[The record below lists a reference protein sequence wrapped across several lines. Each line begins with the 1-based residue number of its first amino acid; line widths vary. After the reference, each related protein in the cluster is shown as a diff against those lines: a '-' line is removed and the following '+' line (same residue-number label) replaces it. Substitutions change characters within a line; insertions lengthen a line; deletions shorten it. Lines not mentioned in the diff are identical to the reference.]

1 MKSDQTH
8 IRKHHMEQLYHTTQ
22 LIGIKD
28 KNITLNKVLKHKT
41 HIEMIATLDYAP
53 GNCNHCQGKQIKYD
67 FQKPSKIPFLE
78 VAGFPSLIR
87 LKKRRFQCKNCRKVT
102 VSETSL
108 VQKNCQISEPLR
120 QKVAQALV
128 NRQAL
133 THIAQDLAIST
144 STVHRKLKEFTFKE
158 DFSRLPEI
166 LSIDEFSYQKGKL
179 AFIAQDFETKKIITI
194 LENRTQTT
202 IRNHFFRYSKE
213 ARNSV
218 KVVTVDMSGS
228 YIPMIPK
235 LFPKAKIVIDRFHIV
250 QHMSRA
256 LNHTRIQL
264 MTQFDKKSLEYRAL
278 KYYWKS
284 VLKDSRKLSLNSF
297 RSRTFGETLTPKE
310 CLTEIFHLV
319 PELKGY
325 YDLYQFLLFHLQEK
339 NADYFFDLIEEAL
352 PHLNQT
358 FKTALRTIL
367 HHKQHVINAIE
378 LPYSNAKLEAT
389 NKLIKDIKRNAF
401 GFRNFDNFKKR
412 IFIALNMQK
421 EKTHFVSSRA

>member
-108 VQKNCQISEPLR
+108 IQKNSQISEPLR

-194 LENRTQTT
+194 LENRTQIT

-235 LFPKAKIVIDRFHIV
+235 LFPNAKMVIDRFHIV

-264 MTQFDKKSLEYRAL
+264 MTQFDKKSLKYRAL

-325 YDLYQFLLFHLQEK
+325 YDLYQLLLFHLQEK

>member
-1 MKSDQTH
+1 
-8 IRKHHMEQLYHTTQ
+8 MEQLYHTTQ

-108 VQKNCQISEPLR
+108 VQKNYQISEPLR

-144 STVHRKLKEFTFKE
+144 STVHRKLKEFTLKE

>member
-1 MKSDQTH
+1 
-8 IRKHHMEQLYHTTQ
+8 MEQLYHTTQ

-202 IRNHFFRYSKE
+202 IRNYFFRYSKE
-213 ARNSV
+213 ARDSV
-218 KVVTVDMSGS
+218 KIVTVDMSGS

-235 LFPKAKIVIDRFHIV
+235 LFPNAKIVIDRFHIV

-256 LNHTRIQL
+256 LNQTRIQL
-264 MTQFDKKSLEYRAL
+264 MKPFDKKSLEYRAL

-389 NKLIKDIKRNAF
+389 NKLIKYIKRNAF

>member
-108 VQKNCQISEPLR
+108 VQKNCQISEPIR

-194 LENRTQTT
+194 LENRTQIT

-213 ARNSV
+213 ARNNV

-284 VLKDSRKLSLNSF
+284 VLKDIRKLSLNSF

-325 YDLYQFLLFHLQEK
+325 YDLYQLLLFHLQEK

>member
-108 VQKNCQISEPLR
+108 IQKNCQISEPLR

-144 STVHRKLKEFTFKE
+144 YTVHRKLKEFTFKE

-228 YIPMIPK
+228 CIPMIPK
-235 LFPKAKIVIDRFHIV
+235 LFPNAKIVIDRFHIV

-256 LNHTRIQL
+256 LNQTRIQL
-264 MTQFDKKSLEYRAL
+264 MKPFDKKSLEYHAL

>member
-1 MKSDQTH
+1 
-8 IRKHHMEQLYHTTQ
+8 MEQLYHTTQ

-108 VQKNCQISEPLR
+108 IQKNCQISEPLR

-218 KVVTVDMSGS
+218 KVVTVDMSA
-228 YIPMIPK
+228 MIPK
-235 LFPKAKIVIDRFHIV
+235 LFPNAKIVIDRFHIV

>member
-144 STVHRKLKEFTFKE
+144 STVHRKLKKFTFKE

-202 IRNHFFRYSKE
+202 IRNYFFRYSKE

-264 MTQFDKKSLEYRAL
+264 MKQFDKKSLEYRAL

-325 YDLYQFLLFHLQEK
+325 YDLYQLLLFHLQEK

>member
-1 MKSDQTH
+1 
-8 IRKHHMEQLYHTTQ
+8 MEQLYHTTQ

-194 LENRTQTT
+194 LENRTQIT

-256 LNHTRIQL
+256 LNHTRIPL
-264 MTQFDKKSLEYRAL
+264 LTQFDKKSLEYRAL

-325 YDLYQFLLFHLQEK
+325 YDLYQLLLFHLQEK

>member
-1 MKSDQTH
+1 
-8 IRKHHMEQLYHTTQ
+8 MEQLYHTTQ

-166 LSIDEFSYQKGKL
+166 LSIDEFSYQKGKF

-325 YDLYQFLLFHLQEK
+325 YDLYQLLLFHLQEK

>member
-1 MKSDQTH
+1 
-8 IRKHHMEQLYHTTQ
+8 MEQLYHTTQ

-194 LENRTQTT
+194 LENRTQIT

-284 VLKDSRKLSLNSF
+284 VLKDIRKLSLNSF

>member
-194 LENRTQTT
+194 LENRTQIT

-235 LFPKAKIVIDRFHIV
+235 FFPKAKIVIDRFHIV

-325 YDLYQFLLFHLQEK
+325 YDLYQLLLFHLQEK

>member
-1 MKSDQTH
+1 
-8 IRKHHMEQLYHTTQ
+8 MEQLYHTTQ

-28 KNITLNKVLKHKT
+28 KNITLNKVMKHKT

-194 LENRTQTT
+194 LENRTQIT

-325 YDLYQFLLFHLQEK
+325 YDLYQLLLFHLQEK

>member
-1 MKSDQTH
+1 
-8 IRKHHMEQLYHTTQ
+8 MEQLYHTTQ

-120 QKVAQALV
+120 QKVAQALI

-194 LENRTQTT
+194 LENRTQIT

-325 YDLYQFLLFHLQEK
+325 YDLYQLLLFHLQEK

>member
-1 MKSDQTH
+1 
-8 IRKHHMEQLYHTTQ
+8 MEQLYHTTQ

-235 LFPKAKIVIDRFHIV
+235 LFPNAKIVIDRFHIV

-256 LNHTRIQL
+256 LNHARIQL

>member
-194 LENRTQTT
+194 LENRTQIT

-325 YDLYQFLLFHLQEK
+325 YDLFQLLLFHLQEK

>member
-108 VQKNCQISEPLR
+108 IQKNCQISEPLR

-235 LFPKAKIVIDRFHIV
+235 LFPNAKMVIDRFHIV
-250 QHMSRA
+250 QHISRA
-256 LNHTRIQL
+256 LNQTRIQL
-264 MTQFDKKSLEYRAL
+264 MKPFDKKSLEYRAL

>member
-1 MKSDQTH
+1 MG
-8 IRKHHMEQLYHTTQ
+8 QLYHTTQ

-108 VQKNCQISEPLR
+108 IQKNCQISEPLR

-235 LFPKAKIVIDRFHIV
+235 LFPNAKIVIDRFHIV

-256 LNHTRIQL
+256 LNQTRIQL
-264 MTQFDKKSLEYRAL
+264 MKPFDKKPLEYHAL

>member
-1 MKSDQTH
+1 
-8 IRKHHMEQLYHTTQ
+8 MEQLYHTTQ

-194 LENRTQTT
+194 LENRTQIT

-325 YDLYQFLLFHLQEK
+325 YDLYQLLLFHLQEK

-389 NKLIKDIKRNAF
+389 NKLIKDIKRDAF

>member
-1 MKSDQTH
+1 
-8 IRKHHMEQLYHTTQ
+8 MEQLYHTTQ

-194 LENRTQTT
+194 LENRTQIT

-421 EKTHFVSSRA
+421 EAL

>member
-1 MKSDQTH
+1 
-8 IRKHHMEQLYHTTQ
+8 MEQLYHTTQ

-179 AFIAQDFETKKIITI
+179 AFIAQDFEIKKIITI
-194 LENRTQTT
+194 LENRTQIT

>member
-87 LKKRRFQCKNCRKVT
+87 LKKRCFQCKNCRKVT

-108 VQKNCQISEPLR
+108 IQKNCQISEPLR

-235 LFPKAKIVIDRFHIV
+235 LFPNAKIVIDRFHIV

-310 CLTEIFHLV
+310 CLTKIFHLV

-325 YDLYQFLLFHLQEK
+325 YDLYQLLLFHLQEK

>member
-144 STVHRKLKEFTFKE
+144 STVHRKLKKFTFKE

-202 IRNHFFRYSKE
+202 IRNYFFRYSKE
-213 ARNSV
+213 ARDSV
-218 KVVTVDMSGS
+218 KIVTVDMSGS

-235 LFPKAKIVIDRFHIV
+235 LFPNAKIVIDRFHIV

-256 LNHTRIQL
+256 LNQTRIQL
-264 MTQFDKKSLEYRAL
+264 MKSFDKKSLEYRAL

-297 RSRTFGETLTPKE
+297 RSRTFGETLTPKK
-310 CLTEIFHLV
+310 CLTKIFHLV

-325 YDLYQFLLFHLQEK
+325 YDLYQLLLFHLQEK
-339 NADYFFDLIEEAL
+339 NTDYFFDLIEEAL

-367 HHKQHVINAIE
+367 HYKEHVINAIE
-378 LPYSNAKLEAT
+378 LPFSNAKLEAT

>member
-1 MKSDQTH
+1 
-8 IRKHHMEQLYHTTQ
+8 MEQLYHTTQ

-194 LENRTQTT
+194 LENRTQIT

-235 LFPKAKIVIDRFHIV
+235 FFPKAKIVIDRFHIV

-310 CLTEIFHLV
+310 CLTEIIHLV

-325 YDLYQFLLFHLQEK
+325 YNLYQLLLFHLQEK

>member
-8 IRKHHMEQLYHTTQ
+8 IRKHHMGQLYHTTQ

-108 VQKNCQISEPLR
+108 IQKNCQISEPLR

-133 THIAQDLAIST
+133 THIAQNLAIST

-228 YIPMIPK
+228 CIPMIPK
-235 LFPKAKIVIDRFHIV
+235 LFPNAKIVIDRFHIV

-256 LNHTRIQL
+256 LNQTRIQL
-264 MTQFDKKSLEYRAL
+264 MKPFDKKSLEYRAL

-310 CLTEIFHLV
+310 CLTEIFHFV

-378 LPYSNAKLEAT
+378 LPYSNAKLEAI

>member
-1 MKSDQTH
+1 
-8 IRKHHMEQLYHTTQ
+8 MEQLYHTTQ

-194 LENRTQTT
+194 LENRTQIT

-213 ARNSV
+213 ARNNV

-325 YDLYQFLLFHLQEK
+325 YDLYQLLLFHLQEK

>member
-8 IRKHHMEQLYHTTQ
+8 IRKHHMGQLYHTTQ

-108 VQKNCQISEPLR
+108 IQKNCQISEPLR

-144 STVHRKLKEFTFKE
+144 YTVHRKLKEFTFKE

-235 LFPKAKIVIDRFHIV
+235 LFPNAKMVIDRFHIV

-256 LNHTRIQL
+256 LNQTRIQL
-264 MTQFDKKSLEYRAL
+264 MKPFDKKSLEYRAL

>member
-1 MKSDQTH
+1 
-8 IRKHHMEQLYHTTQ
+8 MEQLYHTTQ

-87 LKKRRFQCKNCRKVT
+87 LKKPRFQCKNCRKVT

-194 LENRTQTT
+194 LENRTQIT

-325 YDLYQFLLFHLQEK
+325 YDLYQLLLFHLQEK

>member
-194 LENRTQTT
+194 LENRTQIT

-325 YDLYQFLLFHLQEK
+325 YNLYQLLLFHLQEK

-367 HHKQHVINAIE
+367 HYKEHVTNAIE

>member
-1 MKSDQTH
+1 
-8 IRKHHMEQLYHTTQ
+8 MEQLYHTTQ

-108 VQKNCQISEPLR
+108 IQKNCQISEPLR

-144 STVHRKLKEFTFKE
+144 YTVHRKLKEFTFKE

-421 EKTHFVSSRA
+421 EKAHFVSSRA

>member
-194 LENRTQTT
+194 LENRTQIT

-235 LFPKAKIVIDRFHIV
+235 LFPNAKIVIDRFHIV

-325 YDLYQFLLFHLQEK
+325 YDLYQLLLFHLQEK

>member
-1 MKSDQTH
+1 
-8 IRKHHMEQLYHTTQ
+8 MEQLYHTTQ

-194 LENRTQTT
+194 LENRTQIT

-325 YDLYQFLLFHLQEK
+325 YDLYQLLLFHLQEK

-401 GFRNFDNFKKR
+401 GFRNFDNFKR
-412 IFIALNMQK
+412 LYNFC
-421 EKTHFVSSRA
+421 SG

>member
-166 LSIDEFSYQKGKL
+166 LSIDEFSYQKGN
-179 AFIAQDFETKKIITI
+179 
-194 LENRTQTT
+194 LENRTQIT

-325 YDLYQFLLFHLQEK
+325 YDLYQLLLFHLQEK

-401 GFRNFDNFKKR
+401 GFKNFDNFKKR

>member
-325 YDLYQFLLFHLQEK
+325 YDLYQLLLFHLQEK

-401 GFRNFDNFKKR
+401 GYRNFDNFKKR
-412 IFIALNMQK
+412 IYIALNSK
-421 EKTHFVSSRA
+421 KARTSFVLARA

>member
-120 QKVAQALV
+120 QKVAQALL

-194 LENRTQTT
+194 LENRTQIT

-325 YDLYQFLLFHLQEK
+325 YDLYQLLLFHLQEK

>member
-1 MKSDQTH
+1 
-8 IRKHHMEQLYHTTQ
+8 MEQLYHTTQ

-235 LFPKAKIVIDRFHIV
+235 LFPNAKIVIDRFHIV

-325 YDLYQFLLFHLQEK
+325 YDLYQLLLFHLQEK

>member
-1 MKSDQTH
+1 
-8 IRKHHMEQLYHTTQ
+8 MEQLYHTTQ

-235 LFPKAKIVIDRFHIV
+235 LFPNAKIVIDRFHIV

-352 PHLNQT
+352 PHLNQN

>member
-1 MKSDQTH
+1 
-8 IRKHHMEQLYHTTQ
+8 MEQLYHTTQ

-144 STVHRKLKEFTFKE
+144 STVHRKLKKFTFKE

-202 IRNHFFRYSKE
+202 IRNYFFRYSKE
-213 ARNSV
+213 ARDSV
-218 KVVTVDMSGS
+218 KIVTVDMSGS

-235 LFPKAKIVIDRFHIV
+235 LFPNAKIVIDRFHIV

-297 RSRTFGETLTPKE
+297 RSRTFGETLTPKK
-310 CLTEIFHLV
+310 CLTKIFHLV

-325 YDLYQFLLFHLQEK
+325 YDLYQLLLFHLQEK

-367 HHKQHVINAIE
+367 HYKEHVINAIE

>member
-108 VQKNCQISEPLR
+108 IQKNCQISEPLR

-158 DFSRLPEI
+158 DFSRLPEN

-213 ARNSV
+213 DRNSV

-310 CLTEIFHLV
+310 CLTKIFHLV

-325 YDLYQFLLFHLQEK
+325 YDLYQLLLFHLQEK
-339 NADYFFDLIEEAL
+339 NADYFFELIEEAL

>member
-1 MKSDQTH
+1 
-8 IRKHHMEQLYHTTQ
+8 MEQLYHTTQ

-194 LENRTQTT
+194 LENRTQIT

-325 YDLYQFLLFHLQEK
+325 YNLYQLLLFHLQEK